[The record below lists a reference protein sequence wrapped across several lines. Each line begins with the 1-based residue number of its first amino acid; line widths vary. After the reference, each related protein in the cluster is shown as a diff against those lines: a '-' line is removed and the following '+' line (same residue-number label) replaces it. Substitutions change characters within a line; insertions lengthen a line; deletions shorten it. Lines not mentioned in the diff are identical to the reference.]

1 MDFMGTYK
9 SENNHPSS
17 SNEVAKTMWRLL
29 WQTEIPPKVKLLGWK
44 ICSSIV
50 PTTRNLRQQQLFV
63 EDVCPHCRNL
73 TVVLQNYDALF
84 SKYIYILGLWSLIAR
99 MLRSLA
105 TSKSPHLFE
114 EIRRRM

>member
-1 MDFMGTYK
+1 MWHYEKSDFSSAKLTYHIGMDFMGTYK

-63 EDVCPHCRNL
+63 EDVCPHCR
-73 TVVLQNYDALF
+73 
-84 SKYIYILGLWSLIAR
+84 
-99 MLRSLA
+99 
-105 TSKSPHLFE
+105 
-114 EIRRRM
+114 